1 MAQRQTEPLLGSF
14 SCLIIILKAQ
24 EREKI
29 TCRKGGRDSDRAPE
43 GLPHHHQ
50 HHHHQPPHL
59 DPHQLTPSS
68 PQFHFFQHH
77 LSFSLELGQISLQN
91 QSLVTL
97 VKSEEMQSSSQLE
110 VPASTEVW
118 TITQQR
124 RRYGGPAE
132 VVCSRTDR
140 LVRRR
145 PSSTV
150 ESPRAPPE

>member
-29 TCRKGGRDSDRAPE
+29 TCRKGGRDGDRAPE

-50 HHHHQPPHL
+50 HHHHDQPPHL
-59 DPHQLTPSS
+59 DPLQLTPSS

-97 VKSEEMQSSSQLE
+97 VKSEEILAQSSSQLE

-145 PSSTV
+145 RSS
-150 ESPRAPPE
+150 PPPE